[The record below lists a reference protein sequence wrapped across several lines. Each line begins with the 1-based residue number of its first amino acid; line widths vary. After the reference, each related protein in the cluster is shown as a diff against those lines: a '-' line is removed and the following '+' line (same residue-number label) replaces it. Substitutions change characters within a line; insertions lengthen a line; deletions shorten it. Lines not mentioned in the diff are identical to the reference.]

1 MASVVESWLGRGVL
15 VVGDA
20 MLDEWRFAES
30 DRLCREAPAPVLSL
44 RRRLTAAGGAANTAV
59 NLTALG
65 GRAALVAPVGADVAG
80 DELHDCLDRAGV
92 WDRTISQPGRPTPVK
107 RRLLAADQ
115 ILLREDEGDAD
126 ETLPEEGV
134 RRMLNAL
141 ARATEELRADRDGQ
155 PPTLVVCDYGLGALP
170 EAVRTWLVRH
180 RDSFATVALDAHDL
194 AYWRGLAPTVV
205 TPSFAEATR
214 LLDEAVSAGP
224 SGPPTALASTR
235 VSVAEDGTT
244 VATGGRSDDASAEDD
259 ARKVSAGAEPGKV
272 GAGADAGRISA
283 NAGRVAVGA
292 DAGKDADGTAAKDP
306 ASGTGAGHDSGTGS
320 GTGTGHGSGTGSGT
334 GTGHGSGSGTRSG
347 GGAGAGRPASSP
359 GRPGPVLAAGAEDGG
374 RDGDRSSTP
383 DGTPPG
389 SGEGAGPVGGDGIT
403 VTSDEIG
410 VSGDDIV
417 VAGDETSSAAGG
429 RPVAAGGASRALVAQ
444 ARLAE
449 LRERTGADVVAVT
462 LDAEGAVVGGADGRP
477 RRSHATPVP
486 ASYAV
491 GAGDA
496 YLAAMTLALA
506 ADAPLPTAAQLAQL
520 AATTTVSDT
529 GTCVCLREDL
539 LAALGSTGDEPA
551 RIVLDR
557 ATLLELVEGHRAD
570 GRSVVFTNGCFDV
583 LHRGH
588 VRYLD
593 QARQLG
599 DLLVVAVNSDDS
611 VRRLKGADR
620 PVNPVEDRVAV
631 LAALS
636 CVDHVVVFEEDS
648 PTALI
653 EAVRPDVYVKGG
665 DYPPEMVPEAPLVRR
680 LGGQVRTLG
689 YVPDRSTSAVI
700 DRIRSHGDDRRQA
713 ATGATHPGPGGAA
726 ADSDPSGA
734 SDRSREVVAAPI
746 EAGGAASGSSRPA

>member
-1 MASVVESWLGRGVL
+1 MATDAAEQRRLASVVESWLGRGVL

-30 DRLCREAPAPVLSL
+30 DRLCREAPAPVLTL

-134 RRMLNAL
+134 HRMLNAL

-170 EAVRTWLVRH
+170 EAVRSWLVRH

-214 LLDEAVSAGP
+214 LLDEVVATGP
-224 SGPPTALASTR
+224 ASPTAAVAGTR
-235 VSVAEDGTT
+235 VSVAEDGST
-244 VATGGRSDDASAEDD
+244 VAVGGRADPDTGGRTPGGGG
-259 ARKVSAGAEPGKV
+259 RTPGGGQAGAGRPDAEGSDPGTGGRA
-272 GAGADAGRISA
+272 GAGRPETDDSAPDSGGGELVTSGTAGAGRP
-283 NAGRVAVGA
+283 
-292 DAGKDADGTAAKDP
+292 DTGKDADGGAAGPPHTA
-306 ASGTGAGHDSGTGS
+306 
-320 GTGTGHGSGTGSGT
+320 
-334 GTGHGSGSGTRSG
+334 R
-347 GGAGAGRPASSP
+347 GAGRPAP
-359 GRPGPVLAAGAEDGG
+359 AFAAGGADDGG
-374 RDGDRSSTP
+374 RDGDGSAAP
-383 DGTPPG
+383 DGTTPG
-389 SGEGAGPVGGDGIT
+389 GGESGPAGGDGIT
-403 VTSDEIG
+403 VTGDEIG

-417 VAGDETSSAAGG
+417 VAGDEMSSAAGAPGAAAG
-429 RPVAAGGASRALVAQ
+429 RPVAAGGLSRALVAQ

-462 LDAEGAVVGGADGRP
+462 LDAEGAVVGGADGHS

-506 ADAPLPTAAQLAQL
+506 AGAPLPTAAQLAQL

-539 LAALGSTGDEPA
+539 LAALNPA
-551 RIVLDR
+551 GGGPGRTVLDR
-557 ATLLELVEGHRAD
+557 DALLELVARHRAE
-570 GRSVVFTNGCFDV
+570 GRAVVFTNGCFDV

-593 QARQLG
+593 QARELG

-648 PTALI
+648 PVALI
-653 EAVRPDVYVKGG
+653 EAIRPDVYVKGG
-665 DYPPEMVPEAPLVRR
+665 DYPPDMVPEAPLVRR

-700 DRIRSHGDDRRQA
+700 DRIRSHGDRRQA
-713 ATGATHPGPGGAA
+713 VAA
-726 ADSDPSGA
+726 GSVDEDGSAAGA
-734 SDRSREVVAAPI
+734 SHRA
-746 EAGGAASGSSRPA
+746 

>member
-1 MASVVESWLGRGVL
+1 MATDAAEQRRLASVVESWLGRGVL

-30 DRLCREAPAPVLSL
+30 DRLCREAPAPVLTL

-134 RRMLNAL
+134 HRMLNAL

-155 PPTLVVCDYGLGALP
+155 APTLVVCDYGLGALP
-170 EAVRTWLVRH
+170 EAVRSWLVRH

-214 LLDEAVSAGP
+214 LLNEAVSAGP
-224 SGPPTALASTR
+224 ASPTTALAGTR
-235 VSVAEDGTT
+235 VSVAEDGST
-244 VATGGRSDDASAEDD
+244 VATGGKDDPSTAATGGKGAPEGAASPVA
-259 ARKVSAGAEPGKV
+259 SG
-272 GAGADAGRISA
+272 GADES
-283 NAGRVAVGA
+283 
-292 DAGKDADGTAAKDP
+292 
-306 ASGTGAGHDSGTGS
+306 
-320 GTGTGHGSGTGSGT
+320 
-334 GTGHGSGSGTRSG
+334 
-347 GGAGAGRPASSP
+347 
-359 GRPGPVLAAGAEDGG
+359 GG
-374 RDGDRSSTP
+374 RDDDGSTTP
-383 DGTPPG
+383 EGSPPG
-389 SGEGAGPVGGDGIT
+389 GGEGGGPGGGDGLT

-462 LDAEGAVVGGADGRP
+462 LDAEGAVVGGADGRS

-506 ADAPLPTAAQLAQL
+506 ANAPLPTAAQLAQL

-539 LAALGSTGDEPA
+539 LAALGSTDGEPA

-557 ATLLELVEGHRAD
+557 DALVELVQRHRAE
-570 GRSVVFTNGCFDV
+570 GRAVVFTNGCFDV

-599 DLLVVAVNSDDS
+599 DLLVVAVNSDES
-611 VRRLKGADR
+611 VRRLKGPDR
-620 PVNPVEDRVAV
+620 PVNPVEDRVAL

-648 PTALI
+648 PAGLI

-665 DYPPEMVPEAPLVRR
+665 DYPPDMVPEAPLVRR

-713 ATGATHPGPGGAA
+713 AARAEAAASPDAAGPGTAPDGGRAAVPASAETHPAT
-726 ADSDPSGA
+726 
-734 SDRSREVVAAPI
+734 SR
-746 EAGGAASGSSRPA
+746 SSRLA